1 MNNMKNQNI
10 HQVGPVLDS
19 MTSNDEQTAIVAL
32 IEKGHSIALDLSH
45 CTYVSSAGL
54 RVMLYAYKMAK
65 AKGQEICLAGVSQ
78 EIKDVMRMTGFDKFF
93 HFYGSIDE
101 LSKF

>member
-1 MNNMKNQNI
+1 MEKYVI

-19 MTSNDEQTAIVAL
+19 TTSNDEQSKIIVL
-32 IEKGHSIALDLSH
+32 INQGNSVALDLGQ

-65 AKGQEICLAGVSQ
+65 AKGKDVCLVCVSR
-78 EIKDVMRMTGFDKFF
+78 EIKEVMRMTGFDKFF
-93 HFYGSIDE
+93 KFYQTIDE
-101 LSKF
+101 IPQP